1 VEVFEYKGRNR
12 RGELM
17 RGRIEAVS
25 ERAAAASLMGSDIF
39 PVSITPPPKAAEQ
52 PEWFVRLTRQDRVPP
67 EQVVLFTRQMANMV
81 RAGLQILDAVSGIQA
96 TTENKPLA
104 KVLGSVVEDLDRG
117 MVLSAAFARHPR
129 VFDDYYVNMIRFGEG
144 SGRLEEAFRNLYQ
157 QLEFDRGMRRKI
169 KSALRYPSFVMT
181 AIGIAMAVVT
191 IYVIPAFSKTYAT
204 MKVELPL
211 ITRML
216 VGVSNFAVSYWW
228 LVLLLGIAA
237 VVGIQ
242 MALKMPEV
250 RYAWDRH
257 KLRLPIIGPILY
269 KGTVARFS
277 RSFATA
283 MKSDVPVVTVFQL
296 VSKVVDNAFFE
307 ARILQMRSGVERGEV
322 LSRVMRTSGI
332 FSAVELQ
339 LITLAE
345 KTGEVENAVDE
356 IAQLYSEDV
365 EYQVERL
372 STAIEPL
379 LLAFLGVLVLVLV
392 LGIFLP
398 MWDLGQAT
406 LKR

>member
-12 RGELM
+12 RGEMM
-17 RGRIEAVS
+17 RGTIEATS
-25 ERAAAASLMGSDIF
+25 ERAAAASLIGSEIF
-39 PVSITPPPKAAEQ
+39 PVSITPPRKPAEQ
-52 PEWFVRLTRQDRVPP
+52 PEWFSRLTGQDRVKT
-67 EQVVLFTRQMANMV
+67 EEVVLFTRQMANMV
-81 RAGLQILDAVSGIQA
+81 RAGLQILDAVSGIQK
-96 TTENKPLA
+96 TTENKALS
-104 KVLGSVVEDLDRG
+104 KVLATVVEDLDRG

-157 QLEFDRGMRRKI
+157 QLEFDRGMTRKI
-169 KSALRYPSFVMT
+169 KSALRYPTFVII
-181 AIGIAMAVVT
+181 AISIAMAVVT
-191 IYVIPAFSKTYAT
+191 LYVIPAFTKTYASL
-204 MKVELPL
+204 KVELPL

-216 VGVSNFAVSYWW
+216 VGVSNFAINYWW
-228 LVLLLGIAA
+228 LVLLLLVAA
-237 VVGIQ
+237 YAGVK
-242 MALKMPEV
+242 MALKQPEV

-257 KLRLPIIGPILY
+257 KLRLPIVGSILY

-296 VSKVVDNAFFE
+296 VAKVVDNAFFE
-307 ARILQMRSGVERGEV
+307 ARIQQMRAGVERGEV
-322 LSRVMRTSGI
+322 LSRVMRTAGI
-332 FSAVELQ
+332 FSPVELQ
-339 LITLAE
+339 LITLSE
-345 KTGEVENAVDE
+345 KTGEVENAVEE
-356 IAQLYSEDV
+356 IAELYSEEV

-379 LLAFLGVLVLVLV
+379 LLAFLGILVGVLV
-392 LGIFLP
+392 LGVFLP